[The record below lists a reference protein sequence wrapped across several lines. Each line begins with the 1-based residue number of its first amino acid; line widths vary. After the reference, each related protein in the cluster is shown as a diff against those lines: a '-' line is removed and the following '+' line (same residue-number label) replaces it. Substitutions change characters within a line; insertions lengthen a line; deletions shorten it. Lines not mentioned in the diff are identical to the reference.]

1 MTPCSNSPTATPA
14 WRAVTLFTTETTS
27 GKAAV
32 SRSASVVTIAR
43 SSTAVTMFTIQPPFA
58 AEFLSMAKRQNPAW
72 LRSPYTG
79 RPEDRM
85 NPRIAS
91 RIRLPAAGWS
101 RHSAMSITL

>member
-1 MTPCSNSPTATPA
+1 MTACSNSPTATPA

-43 SSTAVTMFTIQPPFA
+43 SSKAVMMFTIQPPFA
-58 AEFLSMAKRQNPAW
+58 AEFRSMAKRQNPAW

-91 RIRLPAAGWS
+91 RIRLPTAGWS